1 MKGFKSMERLRCVL
15 LLLVGSL
22 LCGQVQA
29 QEQEE
34 KKGIQFSCMLWNGP
48 LPEKIYYQ
56 DGEDYREVVPYT
68 SSRSLPHWLEK
79 SKEFRLFTRKE
90 VEQTEE
96 KEVDFVYTLIGQS
109 KLMGNVSPVLF
120 ILFPS
125 MGEKGLQI
133 RILALDDS
141 LNGFPAGS
149 FRFANFSTS
158 ELFVKFAG
166 AVKKIPSKEI
176 TLMKS
181 GIGKEGGMVPFLIG
195 DGEGNKVFETRLFAQ
210 ASGREIVFIGPPKE
224 EGGLPSVRFLPQL
237 LPQKLPPIPKQ

>member
-1 MKGFKSMERLRCVL
+1 MGKSRSIL
-15 LLLVGSL
+15 LLFAGFL
-22 LCGQVQA
+22 LCGYVGA
-29 QEQEE
+29 QDQK
-34 KKGIQFSCMLWNGP
+34 KKGIQFSCMLWSGP

-90 VEQTEE
+90 VDQVDG
-96 KEVDFVYTLIGQS
+96 KEAKLVYTLVGQS
-109 KLMGNVSPVLF
+109 KLMGDISPVLF
-120 ILFPS
+120 ILFPTS
-125 MGEKGLQI
+125 DEQGLKI

-141 LNGFPAGS
+141 LNGFPPGS
-149 FRFANFSTS
+149 FRFANFSVN

-181 GIGKEGGMVPFLIG
+181 GIGKQGGMVPFLIG
-195 DGEGNKVFETRLFAQ
+195 DWD
-210 ASGREIVFIGPPKE
+210 SIV
-224 EGGLPSVRFLPQL
+224 
-237 LPQKLPPIPKQ
+237 